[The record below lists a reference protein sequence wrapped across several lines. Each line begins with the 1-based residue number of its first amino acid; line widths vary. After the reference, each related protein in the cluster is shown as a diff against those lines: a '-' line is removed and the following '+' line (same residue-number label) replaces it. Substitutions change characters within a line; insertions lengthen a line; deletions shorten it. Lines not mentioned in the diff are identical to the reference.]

1 MTIRH
6 LEVFIAVVDAQ
17 CSISRA
23 AEHLHVAQPAVT
35 RTIADLENHYGA
47 PLFERL
53 NRRLSLSAAGER
65 LLDKAR
71 RLTDS
76 FRHLDLEMCTGT
88 ANLPLRIGATYTV
101 GTSFLPGLL
110 RYRNE
115 KHGRCPAN
123 VVVRNTSIIEK
134 DLLDSTLDVGIVEG
148 SIVSSDIVE
157 MAVTSDEVIMVASH
171 EIARAMRKRK
181 FADTLPR
188 IIREPG
194 SGTHDVAVRAFPFPP
209 SAPVW
214 TIANT
219 QAMIEMT
226 EAGLGVAILSRLLV
240 ADWLKTGA
248 LVQVGKREVKRT
260 FRLVHHKDKF
270 LDERMTT
277 FIADAREYGSRTMK

>member
-6 LEVFIAVVDAQ
+6 LEVFVAVVDAQ

-35 RTIADLENHYGA
+35 RTIADLESHYGA

-53 NRRLSLSAAGER
+53 NRRLSLSAAGKR
-65 LLDKAR
+65 LLEKAR

-110 RYRNE
+110 RYRNGLR
-115 KHGRCPAN
+115 GRCPAA
-123 VVVRNTSIIEK
+123 VVVRNTSLVEA

-148 SIVSSDIVE
+148 PIVSPDIVE
-157 MAVTSDEVIMVASH
+157 MAVTSDEVIMVGSR
-171 EIARAMRKRK
+171 EIAEQMKRK
-181 FADTLPR
+181 KNAETLPR

-194 SGTHDVAVRAFPFPP
+194 SGTHEVAVRAFPFPAT
-209 SAPVW
+209 APVW

-219 QAMIEMT
+219 QSMIEMA

-240 ADWLKTGA
+240 TDWLRRGA
-248 LVQVGKREVKRT
+248 LVQVGKREIKRT

-277 FIADAREYGSRTMK
+277 FISDARAYGSKEKR